1 MDSLLLANIISKI
14 PLFQNLNETQ
24 AEKLIQS
31 CVRIELKPDDTL
43 MREGSTATDM
53 FLLLAGRLKVKLEE
67 QNIVLAKMKNVG
79 VIGEME
85 VLLNQ
90 PCFATVTADVP
101 SNLLKISKK
110 QLHSLFS
117 EDVKMELNIYKNL
130 CKILCEKIVSTNNTL
145 LDLSKCIDPAAL
157 KKSQLTA

>member
-67 QNIVLAKMKNVG
+67 QNIVLAKM
-79 VIGEME
+79 
-85 VLLNQ
+85 LLNQ